1 MKKKKII
8 LFLLVFALLIALA
21 ACSKSEKSQGSE
33 AADTAVS
40 ESLNAEN
47 MQKEADLLAEALR
60 LQNEPADDYVIQA
73 NDFSMSRALFENRV
87 ESVMLS
93 GVSREDAE
101 QNVLNYVV
109 VQTLYHAALNAG
121 VTIDEAQFQQDTASA
136 RQQLETAMAEDE
148 TAGGSRYEL
157 TKVFLDALEA
167 NGIKEDYWSL
177 LAEYDRMQVTI
188 LQYTRMLHDNN
199 YIGQGYSTDDQAGY
213 LQYCL
218 DVTRGEMEAQNVQFA
233 PDIQWELNG
242 LNYHYYLWPE
252 L

>member
-1 MKKKKII
+1 MKKKTII

-21 ACSKSEKSQGSE
+21 ACSKSEAPQGSE
-33 AADTAVS
+33 AAVVS
-40 ESLNAEN
+40 DDQLEANLQREAE
-47 MQKEADLLAEALR
+47 LLAEAIR
-60 LQNEPADDYVIQA
+60 LQNEPSDDYVIQA

-93 GVSREDAE
+93 GVSREEAE

-121 VTIDEAQFQQDTASA
+121 VTIDEAQLQQNTATA
-136 RQQLETAMAEDE
+136 RQQLETSMAEEE
-148 TAGGSRYEL
+148 TNGGSSYDV
-157 TKVFLDALEA
+157 TKAFMDALEA
-167 NGIKEDYWSL
+167 NGIVEDYWSL

-188 LQYTRMLHDNN
+188 LQYTKMLHDNN
-199 YIGQGYSTDDQAGY
+199 YIGQGYSAEDQAGW

-218 DVTRGEMEAQNVQFA
+218 DYTRSEMEAQNVQFA
-233 PDIQWELNG
+233 PDVQWELNG

>member
-1 MKKKKII
+1 MKKKRII

-21 ACSKSEKSQGSE
+21 ACSKSEAPQGSE
-33 AADTAVS
+33 AQAVS
-40 ESLNAEN
+40 DEQLEANV
-47 MQKEADLLAEALR
+47 QKEAELLVEALR
-60 LQNEPADDYVIQA
+60 LQNEPSDDYVIQA

-188 LQYTRMLHDNN
+188 LQYTKMLHDNN

>member
-1 MKKKKII
+1 MKKKRII
-8 LFLLVFALLIALA
+8 LFLLAFALLIALA
-21 ACSKSEKSQGSE
+21 ACSKSEAPQGSE
-33 AADTAVS
+33 AAAVS
-40 ESLNAEN
+40 DDQTEANLQREAE
-47 MQKEADLLAEALR
+47 LLAEAIR
-60 LQNEPADDYVIQA
+60 LQNEPSDDYVIQA

-93 GVSREDAE
+93 GVSREEAE

-121 VTIDEAQFQQDTASA
+121 VTVDEAQIQQQEALTRENTDAMIASD
-136 RQQLETAMAEDE
+136 QIED
-148 TAGGSRYEL
+148 GSHNV
-157 TKVFLDALEA
+157 KVFFDALEA
-167 NGIKEDYWSL
+167 NGIVEDYWAFNTSYL
-177 LAEYDRMQVTI
+177 RMNEMILA
-188 LQYTRMLHDNN
+188 YTTQLHDNN
-199 YIGQGYSTDDQAGY
+199 YIGQGYSADDQAGW

-218 DVTRGEMEAQNVQFA
+218 DYTRGEMEAQNVQFA

>member
-21 ACSKSEKSQGSE
+21 ACSKSEAPQGSE
-33 AADTAVS
+33 AQAVS
-40 ESLNAEN
+40 EEQLEANL
-47 MQKEADLLAEALR
+47 QKEAELLAEALR
-60 LQNEPADDYVIQA
+60 LQNEPSDDYVIQA
-73 NDFSMSRALFENRV
+73 NGFSMSRAMFENRV

-121 VTIDEAQFQQDTASA
+121 VTIDEAQLQQETASA
-136 RQQLETAMAEDE
+136 RQQLETSMAEEE
-148 TAGGSRYEL
+148 TTGGSRYEA
-157 TKVFLDALEA
+157 TKAFMDALEA
-167 NGIKEDYWSL
+167 RGIKENYWSL

-188 LQYTRMLHDNN
+188 LQYTKMLHDNN
-199 YIGQGYSTDDQAGY
+199 YVGQGYSTDDQAGY

-218 DVTRGEMEAQNVQFA
+218 DVTRSEMEAQNVQFA

-242 LNYHYYLWPE
+242 LNYHYYLWPA